1 MEYLDLLDEYGQPTG
16 KTKER
21 TLVHRDG
28 DLHRTAHVWIARRDP
43 GTNSI
48 QLLMQKRSD
57 RKDSYPGCYD
67 ISSAGH
73 VPAGEGF
80 TESALR
86 ELKEELGI
94 SALPEQLRFLFYHK
108 GYAQAEFYGK
118 TFINN
123 EYSAV
128 YLYTDPV
135 RGLFSL
141 FAGGR
146 GIGSALDGLRNSA
159 GTGNAA
165 QREVLYLCGR
175 AGGNG
180 SVSFSVSLR
189 WKYVAGRRQK
199 KLRRVHAKN
208 LAIPSYVF
216 SAASLLGLFSS
227 AQTRRLVFFLFLAL
241 FWLQVSRVFLSW
253 RFTWL

>member
-57 RKDSYPGCYD
+57 RKDSYPGCND

-128 YLYTDPV
+128 YLYTGPV
-135 RGLFSL
+135 EASSL
-141 FAGGR
+141 FLQEEEVSEVR
-146 GIGSALDGLRNSA
+146 WMDYETVLEQVMQRNGKFCIFVDELA
-159 GTGNAA
+159 EMD
-165 QREVLYLCGR
+165 QYL
-175 AGGNG
+175 
-180 SVSFSVSLR
+180 SQYL
-189 WKYVAGRRQK
+189 
-199 KLRRVHAKN
+199 
-208 LAIPSYVF
+208 
-216 SAASLLGLFSS
+216 
-227 AQTRRLVFFLFLAL
+227 
-241 FWLQVSRVFLSW
+241 
-253 RFTWL
+253 